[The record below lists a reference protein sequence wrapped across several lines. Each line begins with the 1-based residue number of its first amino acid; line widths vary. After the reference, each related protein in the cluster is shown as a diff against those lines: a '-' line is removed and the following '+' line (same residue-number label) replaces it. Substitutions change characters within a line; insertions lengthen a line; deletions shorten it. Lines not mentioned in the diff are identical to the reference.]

1 MLWYY
6 PSQMA
11 SGESIP
17 CATTTPILDSAVLPK
32 PNRKKKIV
40 GALWGL
46 LLGFLFAAVL
56 IREDQVAARN
66 RASDFMILFYFGVIV
81 CVIVVHECGHLLAGW
96 LVGFRFSRIA
106 IGPFCLKIEHGKL
119 KVEARGRLTGAAGY
133 AGMHV
138 NKVRRLRHRLLVFT
152 AGGPAA
158 NLLAAAAI
166 GAVLAYSPLGS
177 LNNWVSLPAA
187 LFAQISLII
196 GLVNL
201 IPFSVGA
208 LFSDGARM
216 AILYRS
222 RPRAR
227 RWISVAALGDQ
238 TRQGVRPKQLKRT
251 WLNAASSVHDGSVD
265 DFAGNW
271 LAYAAA
277 SDRKDDDAAALHL
290 ERCLELMHLLGPS
303 MQTMASLEAAVFTA
317 WSRRN
322 AELAQTWVD
331 RVKSPKTITPLQR
344 MRVDVALLCGQEQFD
359 LALSRSQEGA
369 AFIAKL
375 PLSPTQ
381 NRLHEGWAEWQE
393 EIRQR
398 RKEKI
403 AHTPSLALQQN
414 SVVGT

>member
-1 MLWYY
+1 MIPLLWYY

-11 SGESIP
+11 RGESIP

-32 PNRKKKIV
+32 PNGKKKIV

-66 RASDFMILFYFGVIV
+66 RASDFMILFYFGVIL

-227 RWISVAALGDQ
+227 R
-238 TRQGVRPKQLKRT
+238 
-251 WLNAASSVHDGSVD
+251 GS
-265 DFAGNW
+265 
-271 LAYAAA
+271 
-277 SDRKDDDAAALHL
+277 
-290 ERCLELMHLLGPS
+290 
-303 MQTMASLEAAVFTA
+303 ASLHWEIK
-317 WSRRN
+317 
-322 AELAQTWVD
+322 LD
-331 RVKSPKTITPLQR
+331 REFAP
-344 MRVDVALLCGQEQFD
+344 
-359 LALSRSQEGA
+359 
-369 AFIAKL
+369 
-375 PLSPTQ
+375 
-381 NRLHEGWAEWQE
+381 N
-393 EIRQR
+393 
-398 RKEKI
+398 
-403 AHTPSLALQQN
+403 N
-414 SVVGT
+414 